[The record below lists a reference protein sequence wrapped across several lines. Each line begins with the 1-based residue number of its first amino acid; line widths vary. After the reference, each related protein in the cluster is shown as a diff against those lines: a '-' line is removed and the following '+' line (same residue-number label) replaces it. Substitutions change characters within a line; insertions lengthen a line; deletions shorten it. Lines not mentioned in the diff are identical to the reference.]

1 MNIKFND
8 CVFKFNKLMILMIYF
23 CPGGM
28 GRGIE
33 IFFIIDKH
41 TVNYIQTYLQFL
53 TITLFAFSGHECL
66 GEVFVRQRNFP
77 KKEST
82 GRDKMAEGEHCWD
95 YPRLS
100 LCARH

>member
-1 MNIKFND
+1 
-8 CVFKFNKLMILMIYF
+8 MISF
-23 CPGGM
+23 CPGG
-28 GRGIE
+28 GGGVGEGDRNIPK
-33 IFFIIDKH
+33 FIIDKH
-41 TVNYIQTYLQFL
+41 TVNCIQTYLQFL

-77 KKEST
+77 KKESA

-95 YPRLS
+95 YPWVS